1 MWNMDFSQKGE
12 RGNAC
17 VTRTFL
23 QWSSISRFP
32 DVKLRF
38 VYVLPAE
45 LEGVLYV
52 LLVNGMGE

>member
-1 MWNMDFSQKGE
+1 MDFSQKGE